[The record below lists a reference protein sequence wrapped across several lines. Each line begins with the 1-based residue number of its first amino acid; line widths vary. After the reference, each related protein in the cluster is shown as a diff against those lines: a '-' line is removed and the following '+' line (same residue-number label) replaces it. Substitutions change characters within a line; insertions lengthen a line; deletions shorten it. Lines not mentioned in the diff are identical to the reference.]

1 MNPFVKTIMPINK
14 ENTKHAT
21 ELAAINEKL
30 AIANKELIFQNEEKA
45 KRVAELVIANE
56 EKAKRAAE
64 LVIAN
69 EELAFQNE
77 EKAKR
82 AAELVIA
89 NEELAFQN
97 EEKAKRAAEL
107 VIANEEKAKRA
118 AELVIA
124 NEELAFQNE
133 EKAKRAA
140 ELVIMTIKALHSK
153 DLHSSLMETIELAR
167 QLSELR
173 DFYTSGHEKRV
184 GDLAKAIGVE
194 MGFDADRQEGLMIAG
209 YLHDIGKIIVP
220 IEILSKPTKLSTEE
234 YNLVKNHVQ
243 ASYDLLKNVHFEWNI
258 AQPVFEHHERLDG
271 SGYPRN
277 LKADEISIEGRILAV
292 ADVVETMSAH
302 RPYRAKLGIKAAL
315 IEIKRGRGTL
325 YDATVVDVCLKLFN
339 EDGYKLKEAEN
350 MLGRF

>member
-1 MNPFVKTIMPINK
+1 MPINK

-69 EELAFQNE
+69 KELIFQNE

-89 NEELAFQN
+89 
-97 EEKAKRAAEL
+97 
-107 VIANEEKAKRA
+107 
-118 AELVIA
+118 
-124 NEELAFQNE
+124 
-133 EKAKRAA
+133 
-140 ELVIMTIKALHSK
+140 H
-153 DLHSSLMETIELAR
+153 METIQLAR

-173 DFYTSGHEKRV
+173 DAYTAGHEMNV
-184 GDLAKAIGVE
+184 GNLAKAIAAQ
-194 MGFDADRQEGLMIAG
+194 MGFDADRQAGLMIAG

-220 IEILSKPTKLSTEE
+220 IEILCKPTKLSSEE
-234 YNLVKNHVQ
+234 YSLVKNHVQ
-243 ASYDLLKNVHFEWNI
+243 AGYDLLKSVNFAWHI

-292 ADVVETMSAH
+292 ADVVEATSAH
-302 RPYRAKLGIKAAL
+302 RPYRAELGIKTAL
-315 IEIKRGRGTL
+315 IEIERGRGTL
-325 YDATVVDVCLKLFN
+325 YDATVVDACLKLFN
-339 EDGYKLKEAEN
+339 EDGYKFEEAEN
-350 MLGRF
+350 MLTRDGSDD

>member
-1 MNPFVKTIMPINK
+1 MPINK

-69 EELAFQNE
+69 KELIFQNE

-89 NEELAFQN
+89 NKELIFQN

-107 VIANEEKAKRA
+107 VIA
-118 AELVIA
+118 
-124 NEELAFQNE
+124 
-133 EKAKRAA
+133 
-140 ELVIMTIKALHSK
+140 H
-153 DLHSSLMETIELAR
+153 METIQLAR

-173 DFYTSGHEKRV
+173 DAYTAGHEMNV
-184 GDLAKAIGVE
+184 GNLAKAIAAQ
-194 MGFDADRQEGLMIAG
+194 MGFDADRQAGLMIAG

-220 IEILSKPTKLSTEE
+220 IEILCKPTKLSSEE
-234 YNLVKNHVQ
+234 YSLVKNHVQ
-243 ASYDLLKNVHFEWNI
+243 AGYDLLKSVNFAWHI

-292 ADVVETMSAH
+292 ADVVEATSAH
-302 RPYRAKLGIKAAL
+302 RPYRAELGIKTAL
-315 IEIKRGRGTL
+315 IEIERGRGTL
-325 YDATVVDVCLKLFN
+325 YDATVVDACLKLFN
-339 EDGYKLKEAEN
+339 EDGYKFEEAEN
-350 MLGRF
+350 MLTRDGSDD